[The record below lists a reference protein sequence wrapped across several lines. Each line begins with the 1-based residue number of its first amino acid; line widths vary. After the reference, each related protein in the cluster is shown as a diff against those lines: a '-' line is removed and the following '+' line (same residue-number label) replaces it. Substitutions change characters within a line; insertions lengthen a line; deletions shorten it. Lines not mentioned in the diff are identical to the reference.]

1 MAMHPE
7 PTGFPASGLPGQPR
21 THRWGIT
28 AFLLVEAVFLVVSA
42 LVAIPFIGDGPE
54 LRLTVGGFAVM
65 TVVPTVTAAAT
76 ALLITR
82 LRGHGPRRDLGLC
95 WSWRDLWIGGALGL
109 GGLLLSG
116 IAAAVWV
123 SIVGPDVS
131 SAVGEALDGLRAS
144 WPAAFMIMLAVV
156 LLAPLCEEILYRGML
171 WGAVEKLG
179 AGRWLTFA
187 ITSVVFAVA
196 HFEFLRAPL
205 LLIISIPIGLARLLT
220 GRLLAS
226 IVAHQINNLL
236 PGVAVF
242 LMLVGVE
249 LPTPA

>member
-1 MAMHPE
+1 MVTHPAVTGPPIPGE
-7 PTGFPASGLPGQPR
+7 PAQPR
-21 THRWGIT
+21 THRWGFT
-28 AFLLVEAVFLVVSA
+28 AFLVVEAVFLVVSA
-42 LVAIPFIGDGPE
+42 LVAIPFVGDGPT
-54 LRLTVGGFAVM
+54 LQLTVAGFAVV
-65 TVVPTVTAAAT
+65 TVVPTVIAAAT
-76 ALLITR
+76 AVLITW
-82 LRGHGPRRDLGLC
+82 LRGDGPRRDLGLY
-95 WSWRDLWIGGALGL
+95 WVWRDLWIGGALGF
-109 GGLLLSG
+109 GGLIVGGL
-116 IAAAVWV
+116 AAAVWV
-123 SIVGPDVS
+123 SVVGPDVN
-131 SAVGEALDGLRAS
+131 SAVGEALEGLHTS
-144 WPAAFMIMLAVV
+144 WPVALMVV
-156 LLAPLCEEILYRGML
+156 LTVVLVAPLCEEILYRGML

-205 LLIISIPIGLARLLT
+205 LLVIAIPIGLARLIT